1 MRTLATAED
10 PPFNRAQ
17 DYRHIINE
25 RVRSCWVEELIVM
38 QPNGLGRFIEVQ
50 KLITIVLGG
59 AAKPYIGL
67 RGARAGGGPHHAEA
81 PSDQGSGRRL
91 HLHII
96 GFTYVGQHRQ
106 HRERTRAG
114 QALHQSMA

>member
-25 RVRSCWVEELIVM
+25 CVRSSWVEELIVM

-67 RGARAGGGPHHAEA
+67 RIRSSELLLQAGRQRFDGHRAP
-81 PSDQGSGRRL
+81 Q
-91 HLHII
+91 
-96 GFTYVGQHRQ
+96 
-106 HRERTRAG
+106 AG
-114 QALHQSMA
+114 WWGIEFR